1 MLVGQP
7 VCSHLLYSICFGLPK
22 QNSADRVASTR
33 EIYFLTVL
41 EARDQ
46 GVSRIVS
53 SETLGSHVAALSLP
67 LPSVHAV
74 VWCLCLFVCPNLL
87 FL

>member
-1 MLVGQP
+1 MLISP
-7 VCSHLLYSICFGLPK
+7 PLCSHLLYSICFGLPK
-22 QNSADRVASTR
+22 QNSTDRVASTR

-41 EARDQ
+41 EAQDQ

-53 SETLGSHVAALSLP
+53 SEALGLDVAALSLP
-67 LPSVHAV
+67 LPSVHAA
-74 VWCLCLFVCPNLL
+74 VWCLCLFVCPNL